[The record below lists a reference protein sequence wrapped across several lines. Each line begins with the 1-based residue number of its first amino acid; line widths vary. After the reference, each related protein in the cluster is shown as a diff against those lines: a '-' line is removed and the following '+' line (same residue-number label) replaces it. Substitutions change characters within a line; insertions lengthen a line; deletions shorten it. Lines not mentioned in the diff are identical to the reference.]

1 MINEISVKIKSIRKQ
16 QDMTLKDLSE
26 KSGFSVS
33 FLSQVENGTSSLAI
47 MSLKKIADALGVPI
61 IYFFQEHEEHN
72 YLVKADDQKIFNID
86 GSPSNFVRVSGD
98 FPNRSLE
105 TLIVILEPETE
116 HGDPMTHLGEEFI
129 YVIEGTVIVNLDG
142 TDYTVNAGD
151 TMHYP
156 STISHQWRNPLK
168 TQTKILSTTSN
179 AIF

>member
-1 MINEISVKIKSIRKQ
+1 MINEISQKIKSIRKQ
-16 QDMTLKDLSE
+16 HDMTLKDLSE

-47 MSLKKIADALGVPI
+47 MSLKKIADALSVPM
-61 IYFFQEHEEHN
+61 IYFFQEHEEHK
-72 YLVKADDQKIFNID
+72 YLVKSEEQKVFTID
-86 GSPSNFVRVSGD
+86 GSPSKFIRVSGD

-129 YVIEGTVIVNLDG
+129 YVIEGAVIVNLDG
-142 TDYTVNAGD
+142 TDYIVKAGD

-156 STISHQWRNPLK
+156 SNIPHQWRNPLK
-168 TQTKILSTTSN
+168 TQTKLLSTTSST
-179 AIF
+179 IF